1 MLAGRSFMLSRWKSK
16 WEEIFV
22 GEDEETSLSLSAG
35 GEPQFLTTSLCATS
49 WAFEIL

>member
-1 MLAGRSFMLSRWKSK
+1 MLSRWKSK

-22 GEDEETSLSLSAG
+22 GEDKETGLGLSAG

-49 WAFEIL
+49 WAFEILQ